1 MGEITEISLPV
12 RQDIEATRGINFDFF
27 EKIKKYIEEN
37 TIEKIRKTDPKE
49 AEAQN
54 KPTITQIEIVK
65 FPELSIKGWEQNV
78 VMPKPK
84 DKKIQLQSFPKDL
97 KWEQITITFLN
108 GQEVI
113 IKAQNKTLQTTYD
126 LMGFQDDKKKL
137 PNKQW
142 ELLLELSKRNGEM
155 DWKNNQNLSQ
165 KEIDAIKKRKQNL
178 SDSLRA
184 YFQIQDSPFADYEKE
199 KKYRI
204 MINLIPENSQIDDE
218 PKDHLGV
225 KEYLKE
231 VSPQIDDTPFPE

>member
-1 MGEITEISLPV
+1 
-12 RQDIEATRGINFDFF
+12 
-27 EKIKKYIEEN
+27 
-37 TIEKIRKTDPKE
+37 
-49 AEAQN
+49 
-54 KPTITQIEIVK
+54 
-65 FPELSIKGWEQNV
+65 
-78 VMPKPK
+78 MPKPK